1 MKLLLLNNYR
11 KIKIYG
17 DEDDEVELDIVVV
30 VTPLMVEVDEVD
42 DTMFPT
48 DEVVAPDTVF
58 VFIDELIPPE
68 FEFMIDAILEIED
81 ETAGPMEVTCGP

>member
-1 MKLLLLNNYR
+1 MKLVLLNIYR

-30 VTPLMVEVDEVD
+30 VIPLMVEVDELD
-42 DTMFPT
+42 DTMVPT

-58 VFIDELIPPE
+58 AIDELIPPE
-68 FEFMIDAILEIED
+68 FMLDAILEIED

>member
-1 MKLLLLNNYR
+1 MKLVLLNIYR

-30 VTPLMVEVDEVD
+30 VIPLMVEVDELD
-42 DTMFPT
+42 DTMVPT
-48 DEVVAPDTVF
+48 DEVEAPDTVF
-58 VFIDELIPPE
+58 AIDELIPPE
-68 FEFMIDAILEIED
+68 FMLDAILEIED

>member
-17 DEDDEVELDIVVV
+17 DEDDEVELDIVLV

-48 DEVVAPDTVF
+48 DEVVAPDTEF
-58 VFIDELIPPE
+58 VFIDELIPP
-68 FEFMIDAILEIED
+68 EFMIDAILEIED